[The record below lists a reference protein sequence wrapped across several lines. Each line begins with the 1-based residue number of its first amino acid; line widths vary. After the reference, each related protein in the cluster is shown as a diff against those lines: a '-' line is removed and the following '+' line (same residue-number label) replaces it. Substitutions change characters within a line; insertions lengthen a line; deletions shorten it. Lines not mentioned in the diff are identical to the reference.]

1 MLMRTSSDSPMYSTV
16 SHDKGKTWTKPEQ
29 FDYCGVLPQLLGLD
43 CGVTIATY
51 GRPDL
56 FVTVTNDPTGDTWE
70 EHIEVPLANAASKN
84 GFQKSCF
91 YTSLLKIDENSA
103 WFVYTDFKYPNKD
116 GVPVKSVILRK
127 ITVTMDE

>member
-1 MLMRTSSDSPMYSTV
+1 MRSGMTEPMYSTV
-16 SHDKGKTWTKPEQ
+16 SHDKGRTWSEPQE

-56 FVTVTNDPTGDTWE
+56 LVRTTDDPTGDNWD
-70 EHIEVPLANAASKN
+70 EHIVVPLANDSKN
-84 GFQKSCF
+84 YMRRSCF
-91 YTSLLKIDENSA
+91 YTDLMPIDENSA
-103 WFVYTDFKYPNKD
+103 WFCYTDFMYPNRK

-127 ITVTMDE
+127 ITVTITE